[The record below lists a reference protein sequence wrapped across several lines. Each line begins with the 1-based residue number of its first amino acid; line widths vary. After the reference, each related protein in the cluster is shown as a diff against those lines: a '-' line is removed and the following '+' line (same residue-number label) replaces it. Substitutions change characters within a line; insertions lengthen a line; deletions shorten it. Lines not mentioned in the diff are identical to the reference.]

1 MTKRNKKDTFYI
13 MKLKISFF
21 KKHIIKFI
29 KTYFVLPHIWISI
42 IISFLS
48 IITLYI
54 SIYYQSVDGLIS
66 SIFANI
72 FAGLVTGLVIS
83 IISLTKGISLY
94 RTKCEIE
101 WLNDIN
107 KQCLQFFKESNKVYF
122 SKESTY
128 SSNEEKYD
136 AIYDLASLGN
146 SISVNISQSQ
156 FKQNIPFNPY
166 KFFKHHFNFDAVEE
180 QKKNEV
186 LRENIMDLDINNLD
200 NKIIR
205 EMFNDMEKSIRTLN
219 YDVLDKI
226 HILEIKIK
234 AINIT

>member
-1 MTKRNKKDTFYI
+1 MRNVKYILIKIKKI
-13 MKLKISFF
+13 V
-21 KKHIIKFI
+21 
-29 KTYFVLPHIWISI
+29 KTYFTLPHIWVSI
-42 IISFLS
+42 IISLLS
-48 IITLYI
+48 IVTLYI
-54 SIYYQSVDGLIS
+54 SIQATNELIS

-83 IISLTKGISLY
+83 IISLAKGISLY
-94 RTKCEIE
+94 RTNCKIE
-101 WLNDIN
+101 WLNDIHN
-107 KQCLQFFKESNKVYF
+107 QCLKFFKESNKLYF
-122 SKESTY
+122 SKDSTY

-146 SISVNISQSQ
+146 NISVNISQSQ

-166 KFFKHHFNFDAVEE
+166 KFFRKHFNFDAVEE
-180 QKKNEV
+180 QEKNEI

-205 EMFNDMEKSIRTLN
+205 EMFKDMEKSIMTLN
-219 YDVLDKI
+219 HDILDKI
-226 HILEIKIK
+226 HIFEIKIK